1 MIKLLVAPLVALA
14 GYCGYNPQALQD
26 TYGRTSFYEI
36 ACDKLNGQVA
46 YTSAGNAYCGQG
58 NRIYPIDQW
67 QVDVCY
73 WIFVQEELLPDTAH
87 YCQIASTTGNKWV
100 PGTNTPVNF

>member
-36 ACDKLNGQVA
+36 ACDKMNGTVS
-46 YTSAGNAYCGQG
+46 YSSTGNAYCGQQY
-58 NRIYPIDQW
+58 RIYHIEQW
-67 QVDVCY
+67 QVDVCTIQF
-73 WIFVQEELLPDTAH
+73 WQEELLPDTDH
-87 YCQIASTTGNKWV
+87 YCQIARTTGNKWV
-100 PGTNTPVNF
+100 PGSNTPVNF